1 MTELEFLFPPP
12 PVVSIP
18 VAGSVTRFPV
28 NRIYCVGRNYLA
40 HIKEMNQDER
50 EPPFFFQKPRD
61 ALVSSGA
68 SIAYPGATSDFQYE
82 VELVLAIGTPGSDIP
97 VEKAAEH
104 IVGLAV
110 GIDLTRRDLQVAAR
124 NSGRPWE
131 SGKSFDRSAV
141 IGSVHLISP
150 EAIPE
155 HGEIILD
162 VDGERRQQ
170 GDVSELIWK
179 PAEIVSKL
187 SELFALQA
195 GDLIYTG
202 TPAGVG
208 PVLPGEA
215 MVARITGLDDV
226 WIKVAAD

>member
-12 PVVSIP
+12 QVVSIP
-18 VAGSVTRFPV
+18 VAGSGTRFPV

-141 IGSVHLISP
+141 IGSVHLIGP

-195 GDLIYTG
+195 GELIYTG

-215 MVARITGLDDV
+215 RVARITGLDDV

>member
-12 PVVSIP
+12 QVVSIP
-18 VAGSVTRFPV
+18 VAGSGTRFPV

-141 IGSVHLISP
+141 IGSVHLIGP

>member
-1 MTELEFLFPPP
+1 M
-12 PVVSIP
+12 
-18 VAGSVTRFPV
+18 
-28 NRIYCVGRNYLA
+28 
-40 HIKEMNQDER
+40 
-50 EPPFFFQKPRD
+50 
-61 ALVSSGA
+61 
-68 SIAYPGATSDFQYE
+68 
-82 VELVLAIGTPGSDIP
+82 
-97 VEKAAEH
+97 
-104 IVGLAV
+104 
-110 GIDLTRRDLQVAAR
+110 
-124 NSGRPWE
+124 
-131 SGKSFDRSAV
+131 
-141 IGSVHLISP
+141 IGSVHLIGP